1 MLRKS
6 ASNVA
11 GAAIVLVFFS
21 FLSKGLGFVREIV
34 FANKFG
40 LSDSFDIF
48 LVGSVFPTII
58 VSVLI
63 YLGQNY
69 FIPNYAKLKSDFE
82 KNEFLKAVLFFFFF
96 SSLLIIVLLLIFS
109 TYIVESYLGITNH
122 QGFSTA
128 VNIFRLYLFSIP
140 IWSLISVL
148 SAYLQ
153 AEYDFSTPSIS
164 LVISS
169 LILIITVL
177 FFTNYL
183 GIFAI
188 PVGFLVGTFLQL
200 VFLIIVIRKRIKI
213 SLTFEAGIFKK
224 LSIGKNLFIIL
235 LIEILGQIFVVADR
249 QYYNKIDSGSFA
261 ALNYASNI
269 YQLPITIFSLAFAM
283 ALFPKLSDDFHNSS
297 IQKFNETISK
307 SLSVS
312 FYFFLPVMMIFLL
325 SSEFI
330 VRIIYQHGNFT
341 SSGTALTSDL
351 LRIYSYSL
359 AFYAGYSIF
368 YKAYFSKGIAHI
380 LLIVGIVVVV
390 TKFVLNAI
398 LVMQLK
404 QYGLAVSSSVC
415 YTLLFLISFLII
427 FKDSNKKILVN
438 VFNNFFISALL
449 VFSAYIIVKIS
460 TPIFYNFFR
469 FELFSLSVF
478 VVSFIALSWS
488 IKFEPFILLN
498 KSIIQY
504 LDHNKE

>member
-69 FIPNYAKLKSDFE
+69 FIPNYAKLKDDVE
-82 KNEFLKAVLFFFFF
+82 KDEFLKAVLFFFFF
-96 SSLLIIVLLLIFS
+96 SSFIIVVLLFIFS
-109 TYIVESYLGITNH
+109 DFIVKSYLGVVNYKSI
-122 QGFSTA
+122 STA

-140 IWSLISVL
+140 IWSIISIF

-169 LILIITVL
+169 IVLIITVL
-177 FFTNYL
+177 FFTYYL

-224 LSIGKNLFIIL
+224 LSIGKSLFIIL

-249 QYYNKIDSGSFA
+249 QYYNKIDSGGFA

-297 IQKFNETISK
+297 IKKFNETISK

-312 FYFFLPVMMIFLL
+312 FYFFLPVMMIFLM

-330 VRIIYQHGNFT
+330 IRIIYQHGNFT

-380 LLIVGIVVVV
+380 LLIVGIGVVV

-398 LVMQLK
+398 LVMQFK
-404 QYGLAVSSSVC
+404 QYGLAVSSSIC

-427 FKDSNKKILVN
+427 FKDSNKKIRADMFKNIIL
-438 VFNNFFISALL
+438 SALL

-460 TPIFYNFFR
+460 TPVFYIYFKS
-469 FELFSLSVF
+469 ELFGLLVF
-478 VVSFIALSWS
+478 IVSFLVLSWS
-488 IKFEPFILLN
+488 IKYEPFLLLN

-504 LDHNKE
+504 LGRKKE